1 VVEVRCRRA
10 GRQQRDRTGE
20 GDWGFAAA
28 AGRRGEHGERQA
40 RAGVQAS
47 GYANARKYWAA
58 GIAHG
63 VLGHQVHA
71 PAERRVQ

>member
-1 VVEVRCRRA
+1 V
-10 GRQQRDRTGE
+10 
-20 GDWGFAAA
+20 
-28 AGRRGEHGERQA
+28 RQA